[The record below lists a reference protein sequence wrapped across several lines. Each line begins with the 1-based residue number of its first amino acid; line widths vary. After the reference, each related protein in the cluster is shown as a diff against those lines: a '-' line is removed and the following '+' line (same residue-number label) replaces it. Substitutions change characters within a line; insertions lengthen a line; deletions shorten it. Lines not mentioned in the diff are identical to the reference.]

1 MEIRGRTVHFKLD
14 TGAEVTAIISQESFQ
29 RVGQV
34 SLKKSVKVVYGPAKQ
49 KLDVIGQLEKVI
61 SYVKKLIKADNIRDS
76 WSQS

>member
-1 MEIRGRTVHFKLD
+1 MEIRGRTVHFKPD
-14 TGAEVTAIISQESFQ
+14 TGAEVTAISQESFQ

-34 SLKKSVKVVYGPAKQ
+34 SMKKSVKVVYGPAKQ